1 MRPFLTPLSYQFSMG
16 YVTSYDHGFPPEEG
30 KAGNEVALSIGQAFS
45 VDQILISETNMLYL
59 RSFEQNIKVYQA

>member
-1 MRPFLTPLSYQFSMG
+1 M
-16 YVTSYDHGFPPEEG
+16 VFPPEEG

-59 RSFEQNIKVYQA
+59 RSFEQNIKVIRYIKLD

>member
-1 MRPFLTPLSYQFSMG
+1 M
-16 YVTSYDHGFPPEEG
+16 VFPPEEG

-59 RSFEQNIKVYQA
+59 RSFVSLSKTLRYIKLDQI

>member
-1 MRPFLTPLSYQFSMG
+1 M
-16 YVTSYDHGFPPEEG
+16 VFPPEEG
-30 KAGNEVALSIGQAFS
+30 KAANEVALSIGQAFS